1 MDTLE
6 LSYDTIDLVPEAFRS
21 LFSDASGKAV
31 LTGINGLKTVADVTN
46 VQEALRKERS
56 DHAAVKESL
65 KPWLALGKKPDE
77 VLSQLDRISE
87 LEAAAGGK
95 IDETK
100 IQSMV
105 ESRLVQKTAP
115 LERQVR
121 ELTTELATTKQERDD
136 LKSGLQRRDMGDVIR
151 GVATEMKVV
160 PTAMADIE
168 RAAQDFLERDENGQF
183 IVKAGQS
190 GLTAGLDVK
199 GFMKEMQKQRP
210 HWWPV
215 SAGGGAGG
223 GGGGFG
229 GEANPWASA
238 SWNLTAQGNIVKEK
252 GMAVA
257 EAMAKSVGS
266 KVGATKAPVKK

>member
-6 LSYDTIDLVPEAFRS
+6 LSYDSLDAVPEAYRS

-31 LTGINGLKTVADVTN
+31 LTGISGLKTIADVNN
-46 VQEALRKERS
+46 VQEALRKERA

-65 KPWLALGKKPDE
+65 KSWLSLGKKPDE
-77 VLSQLDRISE
+77 VMTQLDRISE

-100 IQSMV
+100 IQQMV

-121 ELTTELATTKQERDD
+121 DLTAELVTAKKERDD
-136 LKSGLQRRDMGDVIR
+136 LKSGLQRRDLSDVIR
-151 GVATEMKVV
+151 NVATDMKVV
-160 PTAMADIE
+160 PTAVADIE
-168 RAAQDFLERDENGQF
+168 LVAQNYLERDENGQF
-183 IVKAGQS
+183 IVKAGLH

-210 HWWPV
+210 HWWPA
-215 SAGGGAGG
+215 SAGGGANG

-229 GEANPWASA
+229 GEANPWAA
-238 SWNLTAQGNIVKEK
+238 ATWNLTGQGNIVKEK

-257 EAMAKSVGS
+257 EAMAKAAGS